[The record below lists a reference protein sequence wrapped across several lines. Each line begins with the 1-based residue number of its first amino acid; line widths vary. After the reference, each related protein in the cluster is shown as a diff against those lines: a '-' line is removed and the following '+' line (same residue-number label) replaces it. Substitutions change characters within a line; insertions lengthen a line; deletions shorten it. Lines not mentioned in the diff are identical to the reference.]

1 MLTLTVISVN
11 NAPSATPIAAHFG
24 PQGGTIGRNA
34 GVTLVLPDEARTISR
49 QQANIRFDGQRYF
62 FDEHGANAST
72 VNGVSVGAGKSAA
85 LNNGDM
91 LAVGPYVLRVTI
103 AAATPAPV
111 APTPAA
117 AMGDA
122 TRMFGPAERPK
133 VPQAPPM
140 PQAAPAMPAAPMPAS
155 ASVADPLAADPFG
168 FAPAAPAQ
176 RAAASADPFADL
188 FGTPSASAPSPASDP
203 LAAHGATLGTA
214 PVPSPAASF
223 PPGSAIP
230 EDFDP
235 FASGT
240 FKGHTPAQPE
250 ALSLG
255 TPADDQ
261 SNIDKLFGLSNS
273 TSSNPLDALPA
284 VPPGSTAAGPGAA
297 SLDPLALFGGPAAG
311 SASAL
316 DALGSPA
323 SHGIG
328 PAAHNHTPE
337 IHSAFTP
344 PRVQAPTSPPAAPT
358 AMLDDIVRSVAPSR
372 QLPTSSN
379 AHIQQ
384 PVSYSANHGTASA
397 DQQALISALAEG
409 LGSPLNLPQG
419 LTEEFM
425 FRMGGLVK
433 EAVQGTIDL
442 LAARAV
448 SKREVKANAT
458 MIMER
463 NNNPLKFSSDA
474 RSALLFLL
482 SGQLDPAFMPPIAA
496 MRDAHNDLRSHQ
508 FGVMAGM
515 RAALEGVLDRFTPE
529 ELEKRLTTKGVLDSL
544 IPATRKAKL
553 WDLYTEMYKEIARE
567 ASDNFHKLYGQAF
580 VKAYEEQV
588 ALLKQQDAR
597 H

>member
-11 NAPSATPIAAHFG
+11 STPSATPMAAHFG

-85 LNNGDM
+85 LNNGDT
-91 LAVGPYVLRVTI
+91 LAIGPYVLQVTI

-122 TRMFGPAERPK
+122 TRMFGPAERPT
-133 VPQAPPM
+133 VPQAQPM
-140 PQAAPAMPAAPMPAS
+140 PQVAPAMPAAPTPRS

-176 RAAASADPFADL
+176 SAVASSDPFADL
-188 FGTPSASAPSPASDP
+188 FGAPAAAAPAPASHP
-203 LAAHGATLGTA
+203 VAHAAALGPAPAPA
-214 PVPSPAASF
+214 PVASF
-223 PPGSAIP
+223 APGSAIP
-230 EDFDP
+230 DDFDP

-240 FKGHTPAQPE
+240 FKGRAPAQPE
-250 ALSLG
+250 ALSFG
-255 TPADDQ
+255 APADDQ
-261 SNIDKLFGLSNS
+261 SNIDKLFGLGGS
-273 TSSNPLDALPA
+273 TSSNPLDALPE
-284 VPPGSTAAGPGAA
+284 VQPGSGAAAAPGAA

-311 SASAL
+311 GASAL

-323 SHGIG
+323 ARGVG

-344 PRVQAPTSPPAAPT
+344 PRVQAPAAPPAAPT
-358 AMLDDIVRSVAPSR
+358 AMLDDIVRSVTPAKPAPM
-372 QLPTSSN
+372 SSN

-384 PVSYSANHGTASA
+384 QVLPTVNQAAANA

-588 ALLKQQDAR
+588 ALLKQHDSS

>member
-1 MLTLTVISVN
+1 
-11 NAPSATPIAAHFG
+11 
-24 PQGGTIGRNA
+24 
-34 GVTLVLPDEARTISR
+34 
-49 QQANIRFDGQRYF
+49 
-62 FDEHGANAST
+62 
-72 VNGVSVGAGKSAA
+72 
-85 LNNGDM
+85 
-91 LAVGPYVLRVTI
+91 
-103 AAATPAPV
+103 
-111 APTPAA
+111 
-117 AMGDA
+117 
-122 TRMFGPAERPK
+122 
-133 VPQAPPM
+133 
-140 PQAAPAMPAAPMPAS
+140 
-155 ASVADPLAADPFG
+155 
-168 FAPAAPAQ
+168 
-176 RAAASADPFADL
+176 
-188 FGTPSASAPSPASDP
+188 
-203 LAAHGATLGTA
+203 
-214 PVPSPAASF
+214 
-223 PPGSAIP
+223 
-230 EDFDP
+230 
-235 FASGT
+235 
-240 FKGHTPAQPE
+240 
-250 ALSLG
+250 
-255 TPADDQ
+255 
-261 SNIDKLFGLSNS
+261 
-273 TSSNPLDALPA
+273 
-284 VPPGSTAAGPGAA
+284 
-297 SLDPLALFGGPAAG
+297 
-311 SASAL
+311 
-316 DALGSPA
+316 
-323 SHGIG
+323 
-328 PAAHNHTPE
+328 
-337 IHSAFTP
+337 
-344 PRVQAPTSPPAAPT
+344 
-358 AMLDDIVRSVAPSR
+358 MLDDIVRSVTPAKPAPM
-372 QLPTSSN
+372 SSN

-384 PVSYSANHGTASA
+384 QVLPTVNQAAANA

-588 ALLKQQDAR
+588 ALLKQHDSS